1 MDDEQERELLEAEPL
16 LRDFFEGWH
25 AAAEMYAT
33 YPEAAVAEHDETTA
47 ANCVRCHMFFE
58 VKRRF
63 DDDPKRP
70 GCVVRDVRGLKVL
83 IYKSTQVWRFKKL
96 DHLGRHSNYPTQQ
109 QEDWDDQMA
118 LPDIPEQAT
127 RLTSG
132 YMLDASGKV
141 LERVVVSRVLGRQV
155 LWAAQTAIV
164 DGAFEVRDITPSR
177 LPTTEPIDFDAVRA
191 RQRRGRR

>member
-16 LRDFFEGWH
+16 LRDFYDGWH
-25 AAAEMYAT
+25 AAADMYAT
-33 YPEAAVAEHDETTA
+33 YPEAATAQHGETTA
-47 ANCVRCHMFFE
+47 ANCVRSHMFFE

-63 DDDPKRP
+63 DDRP

-83 IYKSTQVWRFKKL
+83 IYKSTQVWRFKKV
-96 DHLGRHSNYPTQQ
+96 DRAGRHSNYPTQQ
-109 QEDWDDQMA
+109 QEDFDDQLP
-118 LPDIPEQAT
+118 LPDIPKGAT

-141 LERVVVSRVLGRQV
+141 LERIVVSRVLGRDV
-155 LWAAQTAIV
+155 LWVAQTVMA
-164 DGAFEVRDITPSR
+164 DGALKVRDITPSR
-177 LPTTEPIDFDAVRA
+177 LPGTEPIDFDVIRA